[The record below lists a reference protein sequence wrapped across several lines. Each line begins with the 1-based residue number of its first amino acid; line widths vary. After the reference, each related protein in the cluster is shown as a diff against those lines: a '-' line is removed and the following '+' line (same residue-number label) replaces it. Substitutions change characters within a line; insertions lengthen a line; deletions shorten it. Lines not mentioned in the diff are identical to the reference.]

1 MTYNDLHILN
11 MNGKIWKDIRQT
23 NFFDNIQ
30 NIFPLCNIF
39 MEWLIQY
46 LIIANMTIVQ

>member
-1 MTYNDLHILN
+1 MERFERILD
-11 MNGKIWKDIRQT
+11 KLT
-23 NFFDNIQ
+23 FFDNIQ

-39 MEWLIQY
+39 MKWLIQY